1 MAGRIGTLGYFGD
14 ARRAATGTELID
26 RVMATGSLVIRKLGG
41 NRAGEI
47 AFHRFLSAQSV
58 SCAEMLQTLGSR
70 TAAACAGRRIVVA
83 QDTTEINFSGRE
95 ANRRGLGPGG
105 DGVADGFFIHPLIAI
120 DQDTEAVLG
129 LLDAQIWTRDDD
141 AEVAPRRQRRFE
153 DKESIR
159 WLRGAE
165 RAAELAADAA
175 SVVVV
180 ADRESDIYG
189 CFVRRP
195 ADADVIIRAAHD
207 RALPDGEH
215 NRALPGAAHLFSAA
229 AAWPELAQMPVKV
242 APRRVGDPGRTAT
255 VALRAGPVVLQRPR
269 HGFDP
274 ADPETV
280 ALSLVEVREIGAAP
294 DGKPLLWRL
303 LTSIAVHD
311 AEGARDIVRLY
322 RLRWRIEEV
331 FRALKSDGM
340 RLEETQMHQAARLFK
355 LAVIGL
361 AAAARTIQLV
371 DARDGGPRPATDVID
386 AALLPIAQAIG
397 PTLERSTAR
406 QKNPHPV
413 NSLAWL
419 AWIIAR
425 LGGWNCY
432 YKPPGPKTMRA
443 GWAQFA
449 TMAAGF
455 AIATTATAV
464 QESNV

>member
-1 MAGRIGTLGYFGD
+1 MAGRVGALGYFGD

-26 RVMATGSLVIRKLGG
+26 RVMATGSLVIRKLGVD
-41 NRAGEI
+41 RAGEI
-47 AFHRFLSAQSV
+47 AIHRFLSAPSV
-58 SCAEMLQTLGSR
+58 SCTEMLQTLGSR
-70 TAAACAGRRIVVA
+70 TVAACAGRRIVVA

-120 DQDTEAVLG
+120 DRETEAVLG
-129 LLDAQIWTRDDD
+129 LLDAQIWTRDDA
-141 AEVAPRRQRRFE
+141 AEAAPRRERRFE

-175 SVVVV
+175 SIVVV

-195 ADADVIIRAAHD
+195 AGAEVIIRAAHD
-207 RALPDGEH
+207 RALVDAE
-215 NRALPGAAHLFSAA
+215 HLFSTT
-229 AAWPELAQMPVKV
+229 AAWPELARMPVKV
-242 APRRVGDPGRTAT
+242 APRRVGDPGRIAT
-255 VALRAGPVVLQRPR
+255 VALRAGPVVIQRPR
-269 HGFDP
+269 HGFDY

-294 DGKPLLWRL
+294 DGKPLMWRL
-303 LTSIAVHD
+303 LTSIAVDD
-311 AEGARDIVRLY
+311 AEGAREIVRLY

-331 FRALKSDGM
+331 FRALKRDGM
-340 RLEETQMHQAARLFK
+340 RLEETQVHQAGRLFK

-386 AALLPIAQAIG
+386 AALLPIARAIG
-397 PTLERSTAR
+397 PTLERRTER

-449 TMAAGF
+449 IMAAGF
-455 AIATTATAV
+455 DIATKANATP
-464 QESNV
+464 ESNV

>member
-1 MAGRIGTLGYFGD
+1 MAGRVGALGYFGD

-26 RVMATGSLVIRKLGG
+26 RVMATGSLVIRKLGVD
-41 NRAGEI
+41 RAGEI
-47 AFHRFLSAQSV
+47 AIHRFLSAPSV
-58 SCAEMLQTLGSR
+58 SCTEMLQTLGSR
-70 TAAACAGRRIVVA
+70 TVAACAGRRIVVA

-120 DQDTEAVLG
+120 DRETEAVLG
-129 LLDAQIWTRDDD
+129 LLDAQIWTRDDA
-141 AEVAPRRQRRFE
+141 AEAAPRRERRFE

-175 SVVVV
+175 SIVVV

-195 ADADVIIRAAHD
+195 AGAEMIIRAAHD
-207 RALPDGEH
+207 RALVDAE
-215 NRALPGAAHLFSAA
+215 HLFSTT
-229 AAWPELAQMPVKV
+229 AAWPELARMPVKV
-242 APRRVGDPGRTAT
+242 APRRVGDPGRIAT
-255 VALRAGPVVLQRPR
+255 VALRAGPVVIQRPR
-269 HGFDP
+269 HGFDH
-274 ADPETV
+274 ADFETV

-294 DGKPLLWRL
+294 DGKPLMWRL
-303 LTSIAVHD
+303 LTSIAVDD
-311 AEGARDIVRLY
+311 AEGAREIVRLY

-331 FRALKSDGM
+331 FRALKRDGM
-340 RLEETQMHQAARLFK
+340 RLEETQVHQAGRLFK

-386 AALLPIAQAIG
+386 AALLPIARAIG
-397 PTLERSTAR
+397 PTLERRTER
-406 QKNPHPV
+406 QRNPHPV

-455 AIATTATAV
+455 DIATKANATP
-464 QESNV
+464 ESNV